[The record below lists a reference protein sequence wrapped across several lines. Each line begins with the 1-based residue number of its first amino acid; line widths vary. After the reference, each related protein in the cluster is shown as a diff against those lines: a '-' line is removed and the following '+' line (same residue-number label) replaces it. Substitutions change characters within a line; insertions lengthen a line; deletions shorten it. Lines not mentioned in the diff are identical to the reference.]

1 MRKRIKKSLKRHQA
15 QNRVRDHYRP
25 YVPPGKEKSKVLIYA
40 DELIRLL
47 IETLRFGVLGLE
59 TGGQFFGHAS
69 GEGVVII
76 DYVAGPGPAAEH
88 SPAFFRQDISYL
100 EQIGNKLLS
109 LMPLLHLG
117 EWHSHHHLGLPVPS
131 AHDAQSMFYTLQRN
145 REMQHYLLCIATCE
159 GPKAQAIPYMF
170 NRDGYEALTWDIIP
184 GESPVRKMLEKL

>member
-25 YVPPGKEKSKVLIYA
+25 YVPPGKGKCKVLIYA

-47 IETLRFGVLGLE
+47 TETHRFSMLGLE

-69 GEGVVII
+69 GEGMVII

-100 EQIGNKLLS
+100 EQIGDKLLS

-117 EWHSHHHLGLPVPS
+117 EWHSHHHLRLHVPS
-131 AHDAQSMFYTLQRN
+131 AHDAQSMFYTLQQN
-145 REMQHYLLCIATCE
+145 GDMQQYLLCIATGE
-159 GPKAQAIPYMF
+159 GPETQAIPYMF
-170 NRDGYEALTWDIIP
+170 NRTGYEALTWDIIP
-184 GESPVRKMLEKL
+184 GESPVRKMLERL